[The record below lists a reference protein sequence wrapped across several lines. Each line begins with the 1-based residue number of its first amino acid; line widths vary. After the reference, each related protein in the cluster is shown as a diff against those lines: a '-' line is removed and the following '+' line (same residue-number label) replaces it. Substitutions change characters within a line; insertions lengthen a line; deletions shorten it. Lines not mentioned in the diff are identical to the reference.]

1 VPVLQAV
8 YASMRGIVEMHN
20 PSAVVALAY
29 VDAKV
34 KDALRMAAADA
45 AVKRTALVLLPEDR
59 RLQGALDGHPQA
71 GLAMPSSN
79 KQVENAS

>member
-1 VPVLQAV
+1 
-8 YASMRGIVEMHN
+8 MRGVVEMHN

-34 KDALRMAAADA
+34 KDALRMAADA
-45 AVKRTALVLLPEDR
+45 VVKRTALVLLPEDR

-71 GLAMPSSN
+71 GLAA
-79 KQVENAS
+79 K